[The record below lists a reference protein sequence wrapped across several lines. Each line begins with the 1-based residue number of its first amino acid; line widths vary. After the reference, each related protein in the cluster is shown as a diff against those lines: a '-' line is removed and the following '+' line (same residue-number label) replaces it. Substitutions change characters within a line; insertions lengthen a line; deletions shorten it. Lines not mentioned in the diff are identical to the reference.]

1 VFDEVEWNEILMEN
15 GETKEILVV
24 KKMAPNFIN
33 SYGSAQTILL
43 ISRYPSNVGQQ
54 WIEENEQEAVEWDF
68 NEQNGRI
75 CVGNPS

>member
-1 VFDEVEWNEILMEN
+1 MEN

-24 KKMAPNFIN
+24 KKMAPNFTKT
-33 SYGSAQTILL
+33 YGSAQTMLL
-43 ISRYPSNVGQQ
+43 ISRYPLVAGQQ
-54 WIEENEQEAVEWDF
+54 WIEANEQEAVEWDF